1 MQQRTASVL
10 RRADRGDYA
19 LALVPT
25 LLLALPATPYLAWP
39 LIMLLKAPQFLTQ
52 TRWLTRSWTI
62 LAGLAAFAALSMLLA
77 RWAVAPGRRRA
88 QELLRTTD
96 VLLFAM
102 LHDSDGEAAR
112 QQSAALR
119 VDIFSARPAG
129 LGSFELR
136 LLRLA
141 ARFDYWCARVHVR
154 FTPRAVHHGALVLY
168 GLLIA
173 AQAVLPFMYEALY
186 WWVPL
191 ALALP
196 LVIVYQH
203 VTSCGLRIG
212 VRQALA
218 SYLSARE
225 EDTTA

>member
-1 MQQRTASVL
+1 MQQRIVSVL

-19 LALVPT
+19 LALGPT

-39 LIMLLKAPQFLTQ
+39 LIMLIKAPQFLGHTH
-52 TRWLTRSWTI
+52 WLTRSWII
-62 LAGLAAFAALSMLLA
+62 LGSLLALAAISLALA
-77 RWAVAPGRRRA
+77 RWTVAPGRRRA
-88 QELLRTTD
+88 AELLQSTN
-96 VLLFAM
+96 VLLYAM
-102 LHDSDGEAAR
+102 LHDSDSEAAR
-112 QQSAALR
+112 EHSAGLS
-119 VDIFSARPAG
+119 VDIFSARPAE

-141 ARFDYWCARVHVR
+141 ARFDYWCGRVHVR
-154 FTPRAVHHGALVLY
+154 FTPRAVHSGALVLY
-168 GLLIA
+168 AMLLA

-186 WWVPL
+186 WWAPL

-196 LVIVYQH
+196 LVIIYQH

-218 SYLSARE
+218 EYFSTEMAR
-225 EDTTA
+225 D